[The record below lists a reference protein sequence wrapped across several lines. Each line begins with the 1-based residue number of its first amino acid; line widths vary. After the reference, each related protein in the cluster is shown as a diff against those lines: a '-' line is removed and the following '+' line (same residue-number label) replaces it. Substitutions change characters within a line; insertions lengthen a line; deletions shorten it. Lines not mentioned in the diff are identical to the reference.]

1 MQREDQQLKLYD
13 KGRLICGAITFTFK
27 FDQGFELKQYQNS
40 CLIQDHT
47 IEYEGCKFLALPTD
61 LNIEYCYTIDEKEEI
76 KLDVKD
82 YQLDDISDFEEQ
94 QTWNESKT
102 SSQFFIPYF
111 TTSPDNRYIFI
122 CVVVELIERIETQ
135 RIIIIDTFNPN
146 IKKVFFRTSFMG
158 YQKPQFS
165 KDGNL
170 AFINITKNVEQSRFL
185 IFNLKNGI
193 QEVKIIKLHR
203 SVRKIDYDVESGCLF
218 YITNYC
224 KIHQSPLNQDGTI
237 DKSKKTIYKINL
249 GPFDLSGF
257 FIALT
262 LLSHSIVLV
271 VNDLGHLIVSRIR
284 DNCKAVKQY
293 LYSQYLP
300 PQYTFKKAFVVMA
313 DSNARQVALVDISR
327 GRLIR
332 SRQGGHH
339 FSRIYGYHQKDSYF
353 LSYVVLNR
361 SKETKDNLGSIGS
374 DSDSDS
380 EIRKQW
386 LIFDVIRGT
395 EIEIKGDVSSDDPS
409 DIFTKNIL
417 MRSQGNKLIYKL
429 KL

>member
-1 MQREDQQLKLYD
+1 MIQ
-13 KGRLICGAITFTFK
+13 AILLFL
-27 FDQGFELKQYQNS
+27 ELE
-40 CLIQDHT
+40 T
-47 IEYEGCKFLALPTD
+47 I
-61 LNIEYCYTIDEKEEI
+61 
-76 KLDVKD
+76 VK
-82 YQLDDISDFEEQ
+82 
-94 QTWNESKT
+94 
-102 SSQFFIPYF
+102 
-111 TTSPDNRYIFI
+111 
-122 CVVVELIERIETQ
+122 
-135 RIIIIDTFNPN
+135 
-146 IKKVFFRTSFMG
+146 
-158 YQKPQFS
+158 
-165 KDGNL
+165 
-170 AFINITKNVEQSRFL
+170 
-185 IFNLKNGI
+185 
-193 QEVKIIKLHR
+193 H
-203 SVRKIDYDVESGCLF
+203 
-218 YITNYC
+218 
-224 KIHQSPLNQDGTI
+224 
-237 DKSKKTIYKINL
+237 
-249 GPFDLSGF
+249 
-257 FIALT
+257 
-262 LLSHSIVLV
+262 
-271 VNDLGHLIVSRIR
+271 
-284 DNCKAVKQY
+284 
-293 LYSQYLP
+293 QYLP